1 MFKNLFCIALRRG
14 SVEPLKT
21 GGFQS
26 SKRLSK
32 ILDNRSY
39 KIMADC
45 RSFNEK
51 RNEISD
57 KELAN
62 YLLKESS
69 KVRRNATYKEMESDN
84 QKLLEF
90 KIFAIRE
97 QYLKSFII

>member
-1 MFKNLFCIALRRG
+1 MFKNLFCIAVRRG

-26 SKRLSK
+26 SRRLSK
-32 ILDNRSY
+32 ISNNSSY
-39 KIMADC
+39 KVMADC
-45 RSFNEK
+45 RPFNEK
-51 RNEISD
+51 RYEISD
-57 KELAN
+57 EDLAN
-62 YLLKESS
+62 YLSKESS
-69 KVRRNATYKEMESDN
+69 KVRRNATYKEMESEN